1 MEVNQHERKRPYML
15 GHCQHYQLFLPKIK
29 NTTLSEQF
37 QNPMANS
44 LPITHKY
51 MKTRFPDLI
60 QARQ

>member
-1 MEVNQHERKRPYML
+1 M
-15 GHCQHYQLFLPKIK
+15 KIK
-29 NTTLSEQF
+29 NTTLFEQF
-37 QNPMANS
+37 QNPMTKS